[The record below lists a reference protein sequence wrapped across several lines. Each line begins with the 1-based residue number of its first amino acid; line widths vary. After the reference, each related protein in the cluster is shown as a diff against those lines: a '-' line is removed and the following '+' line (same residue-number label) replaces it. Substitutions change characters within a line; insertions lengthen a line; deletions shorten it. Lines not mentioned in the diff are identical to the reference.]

1 MGILYRR
8 HTTLIAIIRPAADLP
23 GAMNTNQLIA
33 NHFMLI
39 RVAIIALDLALLA
52 IMGLAGMAAAAGIRR
67 FRRAGHA
74 FRGNSSRA
82 ETNLI
87 SR

>member
-8 HTTLIAIIRPAADLP
+8 HTALIAFIRPVADLP
-23 GAMNTNQLIA
+23 GAMNTNQLIF

-39 RVAIIALDLALLA
+39 RVAIIALDLALLV
-52 IMGLAGMAAAAGIRR
+52 IVGLVGMAAAAGIRR
-67 FRRAGHA
+67 FRRFGPVPS
-74 FRGNSSRA
+74 GNSSRA
-82 ETNLI
+82 DINPI